1 VLGAIPFTASLWQQF
16 KLALGKFCWAWCLI
30 GNNKK
35 KVWCLVLSPLLSY
48 HTCPHTPMTQQSYL
62 ALFHFY
68 DNLSFSRSFST
79 SLSILISSLFL
90 LQESRRVL

>member
-1 VLGAIPFTASLWQQF
+1 
-16 KLALGKFCWAWCLI
+16 
-30 GNNKK
+30 
-35 KVWCLVLSPLLSY
+35 
-48 HTCPHTPMTQQSYL
+48 MTQQSYL
-62 ALFHFY
+62 ALFLFY